1 MSLKKKKIEE
11 NSVLIQEEKEVIQ
24 KEEQRATDESANTK
38 RLQLAT
44 NVASGKFNIDSSYS
58 VKKFDD
64 KGKVVKLTFEN
75 KEFILDVTI
84 KDSDRYGIHVEEEQ

>member
-11 NSVLIQEEKEVIQ
+11 NSVLTQEEKEVIQ
-24 KEEQRATDESANTK
+24 KEEQGATDESANTK

>member
-11 NSVLIQEEKEVIQ
+11 NSVLTQEEVIQ